1 MKKILILFILI
12 TSLFSCSINEK
23 SLENYI
29 STEIENSNELNLSN
43 YTKIDWDSIIILGPY
58 SNMEEIEKENKI
70 DLSNVS
76 NSIESLDSINLII
89 LLKGSKAVKYSEIS
103 RSIADFNHYKEII
116 KKDNANFVLEVNQNN
131 MKILKIK

>member
-43 YTKIDWDSIIILGPY
+43 YSKFDRDSIIILGPY

-89 LLKGSKAVKYSEIS
+89 FLKGSKAVKYSEIS